1 VSVRT
6 EKAGTVPLKVVAL
19 IDEESPLP
27 SLTMAESQFEE
38 AFGEVDD
45 SRVLL
50 NIADGVSPE
59 QARTVVDAAT
69 AAYPTV
75 QVQSSTDV
83 RGQFDETLDMLLM
96 IVTGLLGLAILISL
110 LGIANTL
117 SLSVYERTRESAL
130 LRALGLTKPQLRRML
145 SVEALV
151 LGLIGA
157 LVGVVL
163 GVSFGWAASRAMLDG
178 AVFSA
183 SAGQIGMFVV
193 LSGLAGVLAAFLP
206 SRRAARASIVGSLA
220 AG

>member
-1 VSVRT
+1 
-6 EKAGTVPLKVVAL
+6 
-19 IDEESPLP
+19 
-27 SLTMAESQFEE
+27 
-38 AFGEVDD
+38 
-45 SRVLL
+45 
-50 NIADGVSPE
+50 
-59 QARTVVDAAT
+59 
-69 AAYPTV
+69 
-75 QVQSSTDV
+75 
-83 RGQFDETLDMLLM
+83 
-96 IVTGLLGLAILISL
+96 
-110 LGIANTL
+110 
-117 SLSVYERTRESAL
+117 LSVYERTRESAL